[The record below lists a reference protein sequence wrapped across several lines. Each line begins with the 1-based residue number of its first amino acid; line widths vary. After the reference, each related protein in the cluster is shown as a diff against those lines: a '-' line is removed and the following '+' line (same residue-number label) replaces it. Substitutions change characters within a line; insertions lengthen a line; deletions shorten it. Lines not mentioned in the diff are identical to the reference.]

1 MRKRN
6 CEWKTRLT
14 EEENQKLTEL
24 ALKLKMTK
32 QEYGEKCL
40 FSQVLLSEY
49 DRETVEEML
58 IELKH
63 IRNQLRG
70 MGNNVNQM
78 SKIGNTTGKLPEME
92 KLEEILIGIEDAEM
106 EVDEVWQSLKSLLTR
121 RQIGED

>member
-40 FSQVLLSEY
+40 FSQILLSEY

-58 IELKH
+58 MELKH

-78 SKIGNTTGKLPEME
+78 SKVGNTTEKLPELE

-121 RQIGED
+121 RRIGED

>member
-78 SKIGNTTGKLPEME
+78 SKIGNATGKLPELE

>member
-40 FSQVLLSEY
+40 FSQILLSEY
-49 DRETVEEML
+49 DRETVEETL

-78 SKIGNTTGKLPEME
+78 SKIGNTTGKLPELE

>member
-40 FSQVLLSEY
+40 FSQILLSEY

-58 IELKH
+58 MELKH
-63 IRNQLRG
+63 IQNQLRG

-78 SKIGNTTGKLPEME
+78 SKVGNTTVKLPELE

-121 RQIGED
+121 RRIGED

>member
-40 FSQVLLSEY
+40 FSQILLSEY

-58 IELKH
+58 MELKH

-78 SKIGNTTGKLPEME
+78 SKVGNTTGKLPELE
-92 KLEEILIGIEDAEM
+92 KLEEILIGIEGAEM

-121 RQIGED
+121 RRIGED

>member
-40 FSQVLLSEY
+40 FSQILLSEY

-58 IELKH
+58 MELKH

-78 SKIGNTTGKLPEME
+78 SKVGNTTGKLPELE

-121 RQIGED
+121 RRIGED

>member
-40 FSQVLLSEY
+40 FSQILLSEY
-49 DRETVEEML
+49 DRETAEEML

-78 SKIGNTTGKLPEME
+78 SKIGNATGKLPEME

-106 EVDEVWQSLKSLLTR
+106 EVDEVWQFLKSLLTR

>member
-40 FSQVLLSEY
+40 FSQILLSEY

-58 IELKH
+58 MELKH

-70 MGNNVNQM
+70 IGNNVNQM
-78 SKIGNTTGKLPEME
+78 SKVGNTTGKLPELE

-121 RQIGED
+121 RRIGED

>member
-32 QEYGEKCL
+32 QEYGEKCP
-40 FSQVLLSEY
+40 FSQILLSEY

-58 IELKH
+58 MELKH

-78 SKIGNTTGKLPEME
+78 SKVGNTTGKLPELE

-121 RQIGED
+121 RRIGED